1 MNDPLSISKFLRFH
15 LEANGLD
22 FIKVHPLVESS
33 LKEALKDKLGFHWQS
48 TEDGS
53 VLWDRKAWLSSM
65 EYRKEVAKERA
76 EQAREANIL
85 KADKSNLDLQSLRR
99 RLMAKHD
106 NKVLVDAIIKGCI
119 GGDLD
124 KMEAGL
130 KQIGLL

>member
-1 MNDPLSISKFLRFH
+1 MNKLTISGFIRFH
-15 LEANGLD
+15 LEWNGLEK
-22 FIKVHPLVESS
+22 IKVHPLIDTALRE
-33 LKEALKDKLGFHWQS
+33 ELKDKIGFHWQA

-65 EYRKEVAKERA
+65 EYRREVAKERA

-99 RLMAKHD
+99 RLMLKHD

-119 GGDLD
+119 GGDLE